1 MAVFT
6 PEALQALAEALAA
19 PAKELA
25 AGLLRRPLPEPEAE
39 PTSAESL
46 ALDLAELHAEAL
58 PDLREAMGAL
68 NGIAADDVEDAV
80 EELADPIFA
89 LMEAARDLHR
99 AALAPEAEALRP
111 FLAAI
116 AEDPV
121 TDTLEIFLYI
131 IQTGLNPWGL
141 CDDPEHPELHFDLK
155 PDAHAHLTALRVF
168 CAKRPGLLSADA
180 LDRLAEAISK

>member
-25 AGLLRRPLPEPEAE
+25 AGLLRRPLPDPEAE